1 MGPGEARRKILKGPP
16 QDMAAKED
24 VITRT
29 SDFIKWF
36 LPKVEKMPRNF
47 KFLFGDRML
56 QLQLDLLEDLIEAY
70 YSREKVKPLTAA
82 NLRIEKLRR
91 LLRISTE
98 MQWIS
103 LPQFEFATRELNEI
117 GGMTGGWIRHSKA
130 AVHGPGQAG

>member
-1 MGPGEARRKILKGPP
+1 
-16 QDMAAKED
+16 MAEKEN

-56 QLQLDLLEDLIEAY
+56 KLLIDLLEDLIEAY
-70 YSREKVKPLTAA
+70 YSREKLKPLTTA
-82 NLRIEKLRR
+82 NLRIEKMRH
-91 LLRISTE
+91 LLRISTD

-117 GGMTGGWIRHSKA
+117 GGMTGGWIRQTTMGHTKA
-130 AVHGPGQAG
+130 AGHGPRQAD